1 MLEEKI
7 KILSRDTDD
16 IKKIQTELLE
26 MKMTMPKRKNA
37 LNWINNRL
45 DMAEKKISQIKDIT
59 IGTIQIMERKKI

>member
-26 MKMTMPKRKNA
+26 MKMTMPKMKNA

>member
-1 MLEEKI
+1 
-7 KILSRDTDD
+7 
-16 IKKIQTELLE
+16 
-26 MKMTMPKRKNA
+26 MPKMKNA